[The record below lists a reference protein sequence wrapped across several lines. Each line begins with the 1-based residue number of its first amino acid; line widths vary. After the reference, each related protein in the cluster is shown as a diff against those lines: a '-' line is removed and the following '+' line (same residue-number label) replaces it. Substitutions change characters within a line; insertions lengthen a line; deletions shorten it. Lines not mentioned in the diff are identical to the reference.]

1 MTKSLKN
8 GHIVSYC
15 YNRGTIKA
23 TGVNSNNTAAGGIIS
38 HGRTYAKHCFNA
50 GAIMTDYSDKQSIG
64 GILGFTRNTSSHN
77 SFPTDCVWLKAKNC
91 QAKWGIGTYS
101 NDTSGGNNN
110 GVTVV
115 DRESDQA
122 LKILNG
128 DTKEFVLHDGQI
140 RLSWE
145 LL

>member
-1 MTKSLKN
+1 MGSAQNN

-50 GAIMTDYSDKQSIG
+50 GAIFTDYSDKQSIG
-64 GILGFTRNTSSHN
+64 GIIGFTRNTSSHS
-77 SFPTDCVWLKAKNC
+77 SFPSDCVWLKAKNC
-91 QAKWGIGTYS
+91 QAKWGIGTYP

-115 DRESDQA
+115 DKESNQA
-122 LKILNG
+122 LEILNG
-128 DTKEFVLHDGQI
+128 DTKEFILYNGQI